1 MQSSSQ
7 THAALT
13 LFQRTCKNSSA
24 IPWVLLWKILE
35 SYQFTVKSNRWEPCL
50 THLRSFQDRRATT
63 QIRSSSHHLRI
74 ERGRYNKTP
83 LDERTCNYWELNSN
97 QLFIEND
104 NHMLHSCSIPAPLLG
119 KDPRDKFQNL
129 SEILLNIVS
138 NLYLFYIQQS
148 ISSEWVIVQVL
159 RYIHIYTIKLRVPRG
174 VVQK

>member
-1 MQSSSQ
+1 MD
-7 THAALT
+7 
-13 LFQRTCKNSSA
+13 A
-24 IPWVLLWKILE
+24 IVLADSCSPDFISENLQK
-35 SYQFTVKSNRWEPCL
+35 QFCN
-50 THLRSFQDRRATT
+50 RSFQDRRATT
-63 QIRSSSHHLRI
+63 QIRSSCHHLRI

-159 RYIHIYTIKLRVPRG
+159 RYIHLYTIKLRDIERDAT
-174 VVQK
+174 